1 MKFLEIKTIHK
12 MIITPLAK
20 YLHKANR
27 MGTGIFFGIMF
38 FSNVYQEDLDV
49 LDCILYLGLFGVLLV
64 VCIFNDH
71 NEFLETKKIKSY
83 TSTAVLMSVILFDL
97 GFYFYWV

>member
-1 MKFLEIKTIHK
+1 

-20 YLHKANR
+20 YLHKTNR
-27 MGTGIFFGIMF
+27 MGTGLLFGIMF
-38 FSNVYQEDLDV
+38 VLKVYQGDLDL

-64 VCIFNDH
+64 VGIFNDH

-83 TSTAVLMSVILFDL
+83 TSTVVLLSVIILDL